1 MPWTK
6 RKGKA
11 EVFSWI
17 GLGRF
22 SFWEG
27 GGVDYSAEE
36 DGLLLIDRMFRLMLT
51 KIHSQIQKFILVETE
66 LPKLGGH
73 SFMQPKFGVKYY

>member
-22 SFWEG
+22 FLG

-36 DGLLLIDRMFRLMLT
+36 DGLLLIDRMFRFMLT

-66 LPKLGGH
+66 LPKLDGH